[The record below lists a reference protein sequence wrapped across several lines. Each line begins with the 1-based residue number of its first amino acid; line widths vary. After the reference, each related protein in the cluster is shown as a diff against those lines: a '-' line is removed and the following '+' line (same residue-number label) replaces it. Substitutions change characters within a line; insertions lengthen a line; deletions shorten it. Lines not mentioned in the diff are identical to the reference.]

1 MPQTIVVLDFGSQ
14 YTQVIARR
22 IREANVFSSVLPYNS
37 KLSDIRKQNPIGI
50 VLSGGPA
57 SVFAKDSPKPKA
69 KPLDAKQIWRR
80 DDRNAVQR
88 EVDAQY
94 GRTPWN
100 KKGSLGT

>member
-37 KLSDIRKQNPIGI
+37 KLSDIREQNPVGI

-57 SVFAKDSPKPKA
+57 SVFAKDSPKPN
-69 KPLDAKQIWRR
+69 WY
-80 DDRNAVQR
+80 VQTGGAHSWYLLWFTID
-88 EVDAQY
+88 E
-94 GRTPWN
+94 
-100 KKGSLGT
+100 